1 MLPRHSEDCPS
12 VGPASLEQLEIRL
25 RIGLKGRKSDTIE
38 KDKEEI
44 KDCWVGCS
52 ELFTEGNKQSLLW
65 PTDKENKERMENIC
79 RFYKKP
85 EYERQTVKRDTEGY
99 KSKGIREAQKARG

>member
-1 MLPRHSEDCPS
+1 MT
-12 VGPASLEQLEIRL
+12 EQF
-25 RIGLKGRKSDTIE
+25 SSSSS

-65 PTDKENKERMENIC
+65 PTDKENKGRMKNVC
-79 RFYKKP
+79 CFYKKP
-85 EYERQTVKRDTEGY
+85 EYGKTDCRKRH
-99 KSKGIREAQKARG
+99 

>member
-1 MLPRHSEDCPS
+1 MQTLKIQVKEK
-12 VGPASLEQLEIRL
+12 
-25 RIGLKGRKSDTIE
+25 RIGWQRQTCPQILAAAAPFWDTVE

-79 RFYKKP
+79 CFYKKP
-85 EYERQTVKRDTEGY
+85 EYKRQTVKRDTEGY

>member
-1 MLPRHSEDCPS
+1 MQTLKNSKLRKEDRMARQTCPQILATAA
-12 VGPASLEQLEIRL
+12 PFW
-25 RIGLKGRKSDTIE
+25 DTIE

-65 PTDKENKERMENIC
+65 LPIKERIKKEWKIYAVLQEPE
-79 RFYKKP
+79 YKKADCK
-85 EYERQTVKRDTEGY
+85 KRH
-99 KSKGIREAQKARG
+99 